1 MDQDYRAEVF
11 AGIHKKVQ
19 QRALLPELDR
29 EYSLYE
35 IAIIT
40 RAGTARALGLGQKGH
55 LGAGAD
61 ADVTIYADLDDKET
75 MFAHPRYVLK
85 GGEVVVRNGEL
96 VRERAGRTFY
106 VSPPY
111 DPGIEKDLRTHF
123 EGTYTISFDNY
134 PVAPDYLPH
143 SEVIPVG

>member
-1 MDQDYRAEVF
+1 
-11 AGIHKKVQ
+11 
-19 QRALLPELDR
+19 
-29 EYSLYE
+29 
-35 IAIIT
+35 
-40 RAGTARALGLGQKGH
+40 
-55 LGAGAD
+55 
-61 ADVTIYADLDDKET
+61 
-75 MFAHPRYVLK
+75 
-85 GGEVVVRNGEL
+85 